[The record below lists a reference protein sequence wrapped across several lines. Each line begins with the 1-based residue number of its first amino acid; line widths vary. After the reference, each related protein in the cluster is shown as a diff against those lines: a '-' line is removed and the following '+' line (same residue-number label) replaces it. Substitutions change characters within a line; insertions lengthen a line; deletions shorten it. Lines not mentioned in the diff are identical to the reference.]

1 MTDRFCSSCLW
12 SIIQMHISIS
22 KQWSQSQKRNLW
34 IFDFINLLIW
44 VRELV
49 PYRKAVL
56 QASPISRSM
65 CKNYESHHASSITN
79 VPNSHKG
86 NWDRTWFGLNGQIH
100 RPPSTE
106 MAWTCQPHA
115 LWSFAQTSAIFLA
128 STQETKGCPGDDLWQ
143 DNDQSIENL

>member
-1 MTDRFCSSCLW
+1 MDVLYPWWPSSNTSAPIYFKREAMDPTQSMSNLGFCSSCLW
-12 SIIQMHISIS
+12 SIIQMHISIT
-22 KQWSQSQKRNLW
+22 KYWSESQKRNLW
-34 IFDFINLLIW
+34 ISDFINLLIP

-65 CKNYESHHASSITN
+65 CKNYESHHTCSITN

-100 RPPSTE
+100 RPPSTA

-115 LWSFAQTSAIFLA
+115 PWSHS
-128 STQETKGCPGDDLWQ
+128 K
-143 DNDQSIENL
+143 